1 MADSNTVKLRGKIL
15 GTLIREAR
23 ETVGKTVEECA
34 QALGVSGEEFQA
46 LENGNNPPSL
56 PELEVIAFFLDVPLE
71 HFWENKALSDEEAPN
86 TIAQVSELMLIRNRM
101 IGALIRQARLE
112 ADLSLEA
119 LSQQIV
125 IPVEQLVAFEMGK
138 VAVPI
143 PDLELLSSTLNR
155 SIREFQ
161 DRHGPVGRW
170 AIQRRVIHDFLEM
183 PEELQEFASKPLN
196 RPYLELAQ
204 RLSEMSVDKL
214 RAVAEGLL
222 EITY

>member
-204 RLSEMSVDKL
+204 RLSEMSVEKL

>member
-56 PELEVIAFFLDVPLE
+56 PELEAIAFFLDVPLE